1 MCSQVVVNAVDG
13 ATEYVATDETMGTD
27 PIGLGE
33 ETLIIVDGVRLATR
47 ASSKQW
53 RDQVLRYVPFDGTKA
68 LEDAGQLLKAIGIE
82 PSVPAA
88 FRARCP

>member
-1 MCSQVVVNAVDG
+1 MDG
-13 ATEYVATDETMGTD
+13 VTEYIATDDVMGMD
-27 PIGLGE
+27 PNGLGE
-33 ETLIIVDGVRLATR
+33 ETLVIVGGVRLAKR

-53 RDQVLRYVPFDGTKA
+53 RDQVLRFVPFNGTDA
-68 LEDAGQLLKAIGIE
+68 IEDAGQLLKAIGIE